1 MIVPMRVYKR
11 FLTKKK
17 LSSYSWT
24 YWGFALITTIGIG
37 FLFTVVELL
46 KTHDRRVVFYN
57 LKTLNTENNKIS
69 SVNNETYLTNDSPVF
84 VFIRDSVLF
93 GTLKSVKAPAPN
105 DDLLI
110 LGKDW
115 KAEFNSKI
123 NFYKNKNKVFP
134 STVVGIMFDSELSY
148 NKVVENFQTIYELI
162 EQQNQKNSYS
172 KKINS
177 PSIVLLNLYQNN

>member
-46 KTHDRRVVFYN
+46 KIHDRRVVFYN
-57 LKTLNTENNKIS
+57 LRTLNTENNRIKP
-69 SVNNETYLTNDSPVF
+69 VNNEIYLTNDSPVF

-115 KAEFNSKI
+115 KSDFNSKI
-123 NFYKNKNKVFP
+123 NFYKNRNKIFP
-134 STVVGIMFDSELSY
+134 SSAVGILFDSELSY
-148 NKVVENFQTIYELI
+148 NKVVENFQNIYDLI
-162 EQQNQKNSYS
+162 EQQNIKSNSA
-172 KKINS
+172 KKIFS
-177 PSIVLLNLYQNN
+177 PSIVLLNLYKSN